1 MVSQHGCGESLTCAA
16 MPSIAILVS
25 RLWVKVDGLP
35 LLIFFSWKK
44 PTFPILS
51 PHFFC
56 VTKKSCKITSANDIL
71 SKGEVQNVSP
81 EIRAYY

>member
-1 MVSQHGCGESLTCAA
+1 MCCNAKYSYSCVQTLGKGGWASS
-16 MPSIAILVS
+16 S
-25 RLWVKVDGLP
+25 D
-35 LLIFFSWKK
+35 FFSWKK